1 MSALTPKQKR
11 FCEEYIV
18 DFNATQAAIRAG
30 YSENTARNI
39 AGNLLTKINIQEYVK
54 SLSNKQQQRTE
65 ITADRV
71 IEEIAKVAF
80 CDIKNLYNEDGR
92 LKEPQELE
100 DHVSATV
107 SSFKNRREYQGK
119 DEDGNAEYATID
131 EYKTY
136 DKLKALELLGKR
148 FAIFTDKQEVT
159 HTISEEMQQ
168 ALLKASK

>member
-1 MSALTPKQKR
+1 MSDLTPKQKR

-18 DFNATQAAIRAG
+18 DFNGKQAAIRAK
-30 YSENTARNI
+30 YSKKTAEVQSSR
-39 AGNLLTKINIQEYVK
+39 LLSNAKVQEYISK
-54 SLSNKQQQRTE
+54 LTQKQQQRTE

-80 CDIKNLYNEDGR
+80 CNIKNLYNEDGR

-100 DHVSATV
+100 DHISATV

-119 DEDGNAEYATID
+119 DEDGNAGFATID